1 MLVFKDDAAKAV
13 LKVPIIFI
21 HSGDLHSTHPPFK
34 RLLLKGALGSIMA
47 IKDLRDISQVGNQQG
62 TEPKGDPA
70 DGPMA
75 EKPFAA

>member
-1 MLVFKDDAAKAV
+1 
-13 LKVPIIFI
+13 
-21 HSGDLHSTHPPFK
+21 
-34 RLLLKGALGSIMA
+34 MA

-62 TEPKGDPA
+62 TQPKGDPA